1 MIGSVTAVLDD
12 WPVLVRLVDSSI
24 DYIAIHSSIAG
35 IQAKMWNVHHL
46 LLDIRAL
53 DMSVIEPL
61 HYSQRVL
68 QWSPI
73 RTTTD
78 VPVV

>member
-1 MIGSVTAVLDD
+1 
-12 WPVLVRLVDSSI
+12 
-24 DYIAIHSSIAG
+24 
-35 IQAKMWNVHHL
+35 MWNVHHL
-46 LLDIRAL
+46 LLDIVLRAL
-53 DMSVIEPL
+53 DMSVIETL

-78 VPVV
+78 VPVAWILRQCLSTYTRKRYLFK

>member
-1 MIGSVTAVLDD
+1 
-12 WPVLVRLVDSSI
+12 
-24 DYIAIHSSIAG
+24 
-35 IQAKMWNVHHL
+35 MWNVHHL
-46 LLDIRAL
+46 LLDIVLRAL
-53 DMSVIEPL
+53 DMSVIETL

-78 VPVV
+78 VPVA